1 MTPGYVDASSAK
13 FGACFPYAL
22 DSDELW
28 RICWPLPNEVVG
40 WAQMELQGLR
50 VKNLRCLTDT
60 GRVPIRPITV
70 LVGRNSSGKSSF
82 LRAFPLLRQSVQTA
96 TESPILWYDQGLVDF
111 GTFGT
116 AINHRAEDRT
126 ITFEFSVKVATRW
139 GTAGAAWLHV
149 AMELGEGIP
158 PHGSYVAGY
167 RIECLDYIAVLRFS
181 PEGRLIHFD
190 VNGQDIFAVDESI
203 CLDGYARLF
212 PRMGYADSGKVEY
225 TTGTGRTARGRAGGS
240 AARRQPGWSLPF
252 QDKLFDLLRPVYYGK
267 TSDETIRELVR
278 RWPLIPAQHV
288 WAYLQE
294 RRPTKKAFNNSE
306 SAEVKQL
313 AEQVA
318 RYGFAGNLQEL
329 IGGVDFEV
337 ADFMSRVQY
346 LRPLRATADR
356 SYRIQDLAVT
366 DVDPDGK
373 NLAMFMYSLS
383 AEERESFVS
392 FTREHLGFE
401 SKIELS
407 GLNAEILVKE
417 PNADRHINLVD
428 IGFGYTEVL
437 PLMAILWSTCC
448 RTPDSA
454 SQPTSLLAIEQ
465 PELHLHPAHQ
475 VKLAHVIA
483 GAWKA
488 SRDAKREVKIMVET
502 HSEGIVNGLGD
513 LIEKKVLRE
522 DDVQLVIFDQDPETR
537 QTQVRLAGYTDDGAL
552 NDDWPFGFFAPV
564 AD

>member
-1 MTPGYVDASSAK
+1 
-13 FGACFPYAL
+13 
-22 DSDELW
+22 
-28 RICWPLPNEVVG
+28 
-40 WAQMELQGLR
+40 MELQALR

-70 LVGRNSSGKSSF
+70 LVGRNSSGKSTF
-82 LRAFPLLRQSVQTA
+82 LRAFPLLRQSVETA
-96 TESPILWYDQGLVDF
+96 TESPILWYTQSLVDF

-126 ITFEFSVKVATRW
+126 ITFEFSVKLPQGPGIPEPVDVHIAMALA
-139 GTAGAAWLHV
+139 AGV
-149 AMELGEGIP
+149 P
-158 PHGSYVAGY
+158 PHGSHVAEY
-167 RIECLDYIAVLRFS
+167 RIECLDYVAVLRFS
-181 PEGRLIHFD
+181 LEGKLIHFD
-190 VNGQDIFAVDESI
+190 VNGHDVLPYEQPI
-203 CLDGYARLF
+203 CLDGQTNLF
-212 PRMGYADSGKVEY
+212 PVLRNKSSGTVKYAPMIYYPKVS
-225 TTGTGRTARGRAGGS
+225 ARWAI
-240 AARRQPGWSLPF
+240 PTDLLF
-252 QDKLFDLLRPVYYGK
+252 IDKLVGLLRPVYYSK
-267 TSDETIRELVR
+267 TSDTVIRGIVDEL
-278 RWPLIPAQHV
+278 PLVPVQDVWSHV
-288 WAYLQE
+288 KGARSVMKVYQD
-294 RRPTKKAFNNSE
+294 AGSE
-306 SAEVKQL
+306 L
-313 AEQVA
+313 AKRVA
-318 RYGFAGNLQEL
+318 HLIAMYGFARTARD
-329 IGGVDFEV
+329 IIPTVDQCV
-337 ADFMSRVQY
+337 AEFMSSVQY

-383 AEERESFVS
+383 PEERESFVS

-448 RTPDSA
+448 RNTNRT
-454 SQPTSLLAIEQ
+454 TSLLAIEQ

-488 SRDAKREVKIMVET
+488 SRDANREVKIMVET

-513 LIEKKVLRE
+513 LIEKKLLRAE
-522 DDVQLVIFDQDPETR
+522 DVQLVIFDQDHETR
-537 QTQVRLAGYTDDGAL
+537 QTQVRLAGYTDEGAL